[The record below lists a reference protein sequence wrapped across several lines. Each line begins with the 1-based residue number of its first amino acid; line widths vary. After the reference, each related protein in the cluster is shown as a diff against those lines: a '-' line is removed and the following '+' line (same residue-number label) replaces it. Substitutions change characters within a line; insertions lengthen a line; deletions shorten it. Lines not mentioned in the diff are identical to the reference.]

1 MGPGMGMN
9 DGAPPRR
16 AQQERYRAPSTTIEY
31 TVTLIDIYLGRLAH
45 FQLSRNIFCPACE
58 GSGAKPGC
66 KAQHCIDCKGT
77 GTQTKLASMG
87 GGYVRTHHID
97 CPTCKGEGLKVK
109 EKERCKK
116 CKGEKVVKGKAKLD
130 VTIEP
135 GMRDGQRLI
144 FKGQSDCVP
153 GCKKAGNLIIQLK
166 LQHHEEIT
174 VRNNDLLVKAHIT
187 LSEALLGLERA
198 VFTHL
203 DGRSIRVKT
212 LQGNVIRPGDVCVL
226 RKEGIPGWNGDR
238 TGDLYIQ
245 VSISRRD
252 AKIYTDCSASTV
264 GDRLSE

>member
-1 MGPGMGMN
+1 MGPGMGMGMN

-16 AQQERYRAPSTTIEY
+16 PGRERNRAPSTIIEY
-31 TVTLIDIYLGRLAH
+31 TVTLIDLYLGRLAH

-58 GSGAKPGC
+58 GKGARPGC
-66 KAQHCIDCKGT
+66 KAQECIDCKGT
-77 GTQTKLASMG
+77 GSQTKLASMG
-87 GGYVRTHHID
+87 GGYVRTNYID
-97 CPTCKGEGLKVK
+97 CPACKGQGLKVR

-166 LQHHEEIT
+166 LDEYKEIT

-226 RKEGIPGWNGDR
+226 RGEGIPGWNGDR

-245 VSISRRD
+245 VGLYREKEAGSCRR
-252 AKIYTDCSASTV
+252 C
-264 GDRLSE
+264 